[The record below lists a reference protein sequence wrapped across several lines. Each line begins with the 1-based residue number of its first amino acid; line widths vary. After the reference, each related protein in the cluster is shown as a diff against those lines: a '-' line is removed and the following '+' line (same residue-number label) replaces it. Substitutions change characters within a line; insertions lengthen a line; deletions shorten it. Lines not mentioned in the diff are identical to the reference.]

1 MKRANIFA
9 IQENFKFTFTPT
21 HYELPNEI
29 REIIKKEWDSNKQ
42 ANPNLFN
49 GTIVCLKE
57 ILKNNDNYTF
67 DFYLSDYTH
76 FLSSHLKKI
85 PLEYRCRNIYVS
97 ALIET
102 TDNYVSFG
110 RMGKNS
116 FDPRRYQ
123 FIGGG
128 VDANFKKDNEIDFER
143 QILNELEEELKLDL
157 KKDIET
163 CKAEYLAINKHD
175 TLSLVFKIKVKMNSS
190 QLSSQLKT
198 YNNYLLSN
206 DEEPEVDELI
216 FVNKDNYK
224 EILAEISQNG
234 KNHLDSNLASSL
246 DAYFN
251 NKMADSAL
259 IM

>member
-9 IQENFKFTFTPT
+9 VQENFKFTFKPI
-21 HYELPNEI
+21 HYELPDEI
-29 REIIKKEWDSNKQ
+29 KETIKEEWDYNKEK
-42 ANPNLFN
+42 NPNLFN
-49 GTIVCLKE
+49 GTVVCLKE
-57 ILKNNDNYTF
+57 IIKNNDNYTF
-67 DFYLSDYTH
+67 DFYLSDYAH

-85 PLEYRCRNIYVS
+85 PKEYRCRNIYVS

-102 TDNYVSFG
+102 ADNFVSFG

-116 FDPRRYQ
+116 FDPGRYQ

-143 QILNELEEELKLDL
+143 QILNELEEELKLDI

-175 TLSLVFKIKVKMNSS
+175 TLSLVFKIKVRMDSS
-190 QLSSQLKT
+190 QLSAQLKT

-216 FVNKDNYK
+216 FVNKDNYTK
-224 EILAEISQNG
+224 ILAEVSQNE
-234 KNHLDSNLASSL
+234 KNHLDRNLASSL
-246 DAYFN
+246 DAYFK
-251 NKMADSAL
+251 NKMADTEL